1 LRSIPPEEFHIV
13 GLNQPIYGH
22 DWNPLDHGLGDD
34 QAIKGIFVMVRE
46 FGNMERMVVLKR

>member
-13 GLNQPIYGH
+13 GLKLAIYGH